1 MRLLVLEDDPAES
14 RLVLNACPWA
24 SQLERCRSLLDALTY
39 LRTREVDAVIA
50 DLALRDAK
58 GLEVVERLHDAH
70 PEVPIVVMCPDDAGP
85 KIDLLRAGAQ
95 ECMYKYSL
103 DADAVHRVVLHAIE
117 RQRALHRKSEQAERG
132 QVLREKL
139 ATQERL
145 TALGQLAA
153 GVAHEINNPA
163 AYVLSSL
170 EASIDEVAELRRD
183 AADPGFLDA
192 RLQQIYGKLQLAF
205 EGMRRIQSVMQEL
218 RSFGRT
224 DLVAEPFQLAEAV
237 DSAIRLVRNQVD
249 QVASLEVAIDPDLV
263 IAGTSDAVKQ
273 VITNLVLNAT
283 QAFARSKPDENLIR
297 VRARAD
303 AGLVRVT
310 VHDNG
315 PGISED
321 LQSRIFEP
329 FVTTK
334 PAQHGMGLG
343 LSICRD
349 IAIRHGGSLDLEDTE
364 RGACFVLTLPLSQRR
379 VAQSDNEGPA
389 AIGPLDHKPVVLLIE
404 DEPHVRLS
412 FAAALSGY
420 AEVLTADSGQSA
432 TELVRSTKRIDTILC
447 DLAMPR
453 MSGPEFYAWLEEH
466 EPALC
471 KSVVFV
477 TGGAFNARAEAFLQT
492 HDVTVVHKPCT
503 RRELR
508 TAIDGVTRR
517 RSTER
522 PARTVTPRLLV
533 R

>member
-1 MRLLVLEDDPAES
+1 MRLLVLEDDPAQS

-24 SQLERCRSLLDALTY
+24 SQVEHCSS
-39 LRTREVDAVIA
+39 
-50 DLALRDAK
+50 LRDAIAFMGSNDVDVVLT
-58 GLEVVERLHDAH
+58 GLRLRETRGVEVVERLHDARG
-70 PEVPIVVMCPDDAGP
+70 EVPIVVLCPDDDGSTVE
-85 KIDLLRAGAQ
+85 LLRAGAQ
-95 ECMYKYSL
+95 DCIDTSSIG
-103 DADAVHRVVLHAIE
+103 ADAVHRVVLHAIE
-117 RQRALHRKSEQAERG
+117 RQRAVHRQSEQTERG
-132 QVLREKL
+132 HVLREKL

-170 EASIDEVAELRRD
+170 EASLDEVAQLRRD
-183 AADPGFLDA
+183 STEPGFLDA

-237 DSAIRLVRNQVD
+237 DSAVRLVRNQVD

-283 QAFARSKPDENLIR
+283 QAFPRSKPDENLIR
-297 VRARAD
+297 VRAHAD
-303 AGLVRVT
+303 AGMVRVT
-310 VHDNG
+310 VQDNG
-315 PGISED
+315 PGIPQE
-321 LQSRIFEP
+321 LHSRIFEP

-334 PAQHGMGLG
+334 PAQSGMGLG

-349 IAIRHGGSLDLEDTE
+349 IAIRHGGSLEFEDAE
-364 RGACFVLTLPLSQRR
+364 QGACFVLTLPLSQRR
-379 VAQSDNEGPA
+379 VAPGEGERPA

-412 FAAALSGY
+412 FASALSGY

-466 EPALC
+466 EPGLC
-471 KSVVFV
+471 TSVVFV

-508 TAIDGVTRR
+508 SAIEGVTSRAKKHG
-517 RSTER
+517 
-522 PARTVTPRLLV
+522 PARTVTARPHV
-533 R
+533 G